1 MSRPKETT
9 KSKIINVAIPSA
21 ICLAVFVTS
30 LLLDITNQNSQMF
43 WLQRSGSIIT
53 ILGAW
58 IAFHESRESMKM
70 VDGSLYIETE
80 LPYKYISLIMIAV
93 GTVLWGYGDIPF
105 K

>member
-1 MSRPKETT
+1 MSRPEENS
-9 KSKIINVAIPSA
+9 KSKIINVAIPSML
-21 ICLAVFVTS
+21 CLVVFLTS
-30 LLLDITNQNSQMF
+30 LYLDITNQSSEMF

-58 IAFHESRESMKM
+58 IAFHESRESMK
-70 VDGSLYIETE
+70 VVNGSLYIDTE
-80 LPYKYISLIMIAV
+80 LPYRYISLIMITV

>member
-1 MSRPKETT
+1 MSRPKETI
-9 KSKIINVAIPSA
+9 KSKIINVAIPSV
-21 ICLAVFVTS
+21 ICIVVFLIS
-30 LLLDITNQNSQMF
+30 LCLDLSGQNSQMF

-80 LPYKYISLIMIAV
+80 LPYRYISLIMIAL